1 MNKPALKTPK
11 RATVKR
17 NMKGQFVE
25 GHSRPFIASFWIA
38 GTSSLGLVW
47 LATRAVLSDLGSF
60 RSCSE
65 GTGVLGITSC
75 GKQSLNVGDFVL
87 MGLLALSAGFSFS
100 LLTGAYR
107 ATRKGT
113 IIS

>member
-1 MNKPALKTPK
+1 MSKSMTKNP
-11 RATVKR
+11 KR

-25 GHSRPFIASFWIA
+25 GHSRAFIVSFWVA
-38 GTSSLGLVW
+38 AVLSLGLVW
-47 LATRAVLSDLGSF
+47 FAIKAVLSDLGSF

-65 GTGVLGITSC
+65 GTGVIGITTC
-75 GKQSLNVGDFVL
+75 GKQSMNIGDFVL

-100 LLTGAYR
+100 LLTGAWR

-113 IIS
+113 ILS